1 MPDGAQSKNLLNDN
15 DNDKDDD
22 NVNDNGNDHHFT
34 NQKFHVDLF
43 APIEKLFKA
52 FQADEIP
59 PY

>member
-22 NVNDNGNDHHFT
+22 NVNDNGNDNHFI
-34 NQKFHVDLF
+34 NKKFLLKNPF
-43 APIEKLFKA
+43 RPLC
-52 FQADEIP
+52 